1 MTILA
6 GDVGGTKTLL
16 ALFDADGSGGD
27 PVREERY
34 DSGDYPGL
42 GKILREFLGDG
53 GDRPEAACFGVP
65 GAVVDGVCRTPN
77 LPWVIRERD
86 LREDTGIDAV
96 ELVNDFVAAAK
107 GVPDL
112 PADRLRTLQE
122 GMPET
127 RAPKAIIGAGT
138 GLGQAVLVPAHDRW
152 RVLPTEAGHGD
163 FAARGVVQ
171 RALLAHLEQRL
182 DHVSVERV
190 VSGPGIV
197 TIFEFLADGLNP
209 VSADTRRRVETADDK
224 AAAITRLATEESDPT
239 CTQALAVFVEAY
251 GAEAGNLALRSLPKG
266 GLYVGGGIAPK
277 IADTLAEGAFMR
289 AFLDKG
295 RLRDLLSD
303 IPVHVVLEE
312 RLGLLGAAARAR
324 ELAS

>member
-6 GDVGGTKTLL
+6 GDIGGTKTLL
-16 ALFDADGSGGD
+16 ALFDADGNDGSAI
-27 PVREERY
+27 REHRY
-34 DSGDYPGL
+34 DSADYPGL
-42 GKILREFLGDG
+42 GQIVREFLADGD
-53 GDRPEAACFGVP
+53 DRPAAACFGVP

-77 LPWVIRERD
+77 LPWVIRESD
-86 LREDTGIDAV
+86 LEQDAGVPAV

-107 GVPDL
+107 GVPTL
-112 PADRLRTLQE
+112 PPDRLRTLQE
-122 GMPET
+122 GMPEK

-163 FAARGVVQ
+163 FAAQGVVQ
-171 RALLAHLEQRL
+171 RALRAHLEQRL
-182 DHVSVERV
+182 GHVSVERV

-197 TIFEFLADGLNP
+197 TIFEFLADSLNP
-209 VSADTRRRVETADDK
+209 VSAETRRRVEAAEDK
-224 AAAITRLATEESDPT
+224 AATITRLATDGGDPT
-239 CTQALAVFVEAY
+239 CTQALAVFVETY

-277 IADTLAEGAFMR
+277 IVDTLAEGAFMR
-289 AFLDKG
+289 AFLAKG